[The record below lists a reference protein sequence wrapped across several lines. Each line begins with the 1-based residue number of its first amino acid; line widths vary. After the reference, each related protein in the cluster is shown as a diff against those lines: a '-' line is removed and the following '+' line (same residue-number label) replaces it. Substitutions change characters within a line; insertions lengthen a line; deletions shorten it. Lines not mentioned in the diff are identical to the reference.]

1 VGEKHVAPLRVLGF
15 VECQRQTLWTLTKY
29 LPKNIENICN
39 IKYIALELPYYI
51 FSYDTMYVIG
61 VMNIGNFF
69 SYSLL
74 NFAKFWLQLIS
85 KHQCNKNRGTTCMF
99 GRLKTIGTSC
109 INWEQLRSE
118 FSSTGYI
125 QA

>member
-1 VGEKHVAPLRVLGF
+1 MQQIVASFLLSPSTGESINPVNIVGEKHVAPLRVLGF
-15 VECQRQTLWTLTKY
+15 VECQRQTLLTLTKY

-61 VMNIGNFF
+61 VMNIGNFL

-74 NFAKFWLQLIS
+74 NFAKF
-85 KHQCNKNRGTTCMF
+85 
-99 GRLKTIGTSC
+99 
-109 INWEQLRSE
+109 
-118 FSSTGYI
+118 
-125 QA
+125 